1 MNVENIAI
9 DIVASVTY
17 PKDLGHWAMNEDQI
31 EELKRSLRKLKA
43 ELKVFDI
50 GKDEFPTLHGK
61 NLVELELKS
70 SDKDAKSVLSVLKKV
85 KAFPIEQHHIVNLKK
100 REEEIE
106 EE

>member
-1 MNVENIAI
+1 M
-9 DIVASVTY
+9 DIVASVAY
-17 PKDLGHWAMNEDQI
+17 PKDLGHWAMHEGQI
-31 EELKRSLRKLKA
+31 EELKRGLKKLKV

-50 GKDEFPTLHGK
+50 GEDEFPTLHGK